1 MSSPEG
7 LEEEA
12 DRLFSG
18 RVEFRLSA
26 PQLKFLPEADVPEIA
41 LCGRSNV
48 GKSSL
53 LTALTSRKAIAR
65 TSVTPGRT
73 QELNFFEVGD
83 PTQFRLVD
91 MPGYG
96 FAKAPVRV
104 VERWKQLVRTY
115 LRGRANLKRTLV
127 LVDSR
132 HGLKPVDIEMMK
144 MLDEAAVG
152 YRLVLT
158 KADKVKAS
166 ELATVL
172 GATEAEAR
180 KHPAAFPQVH
190 ATSAEKGTGIA
201 RLRASVLADART

>member
-1 MSSPEG
+1 
-7 LEEEA
+7 
-12 DRLFSG
+12 
-18 RVEFRLSA
+18 
-26 PQLKFLPEADVPEIA
+26 
-41 LCGRSNV
+41 
-48 GKSSL
+48 
-53 LTALTSRKAIAR
+53 
-65 TSVTPGRT
+65 
-73 QELNFFEVGD
+73 
-83 PTQFRLVD
+83 

-96 FAKAPVRV
+96 FARAPVKV

-132 HGLKPVDIEMMK
+132 HGLRPADIEMMK
-144 MLDEAAVG
+144 MLDEAGVG

-166 ELATVL
+166 ALATVL

-190 ATSAEKGTGIA
+190 ATSAEKGMGIA
-201 RLRASVLADART
+201 GLRASVLADARA